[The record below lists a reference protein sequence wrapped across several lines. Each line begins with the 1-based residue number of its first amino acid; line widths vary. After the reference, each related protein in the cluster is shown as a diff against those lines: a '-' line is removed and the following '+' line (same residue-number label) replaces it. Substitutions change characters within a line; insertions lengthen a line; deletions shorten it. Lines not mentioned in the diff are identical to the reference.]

1 MLKSREH
8 FQKIHFSIFITV
20 ENRALPKKQISLI
33 LPHPE
38 AQTCARI
45 SEQQIVPLANTL
57 TKMLPLGVSLTSE
70 FKLEPREQPKFDYR
84 VIQPKPNSFSAWRWR
99 QRAQPTLFLS
109 KPSVYSGFFLFLI
122 ILVNTGT
129 KHSKPRHSKAA
140 SLPIYANISW
150 HIYFIMRTK

>member
-1 MLKSREH
+1 MELNGFGASNYYFTYFSKSSVRFVVLEQCWSPMNT
-8 FQKIHFSIFITV
+8 FKKFIFPFITA

-33 LPHPE
+33 LPHPK

-84 VIQPKPNSFSAWRWR
+84 VIQPKPNSLSAWRWR
-99 QRAQPTLFLS
+99 QWAQPTLFLS
-109 KPSVYSGFFLFLI
+109 KPSVFSGFFFFFPY
-122 ILVNTGT
+122 NSS
-129 KHSKPRHSKAA
+129 KHR
-140 SLPIYANISW
+140 N
-150 HIYFIMRTK
+150 